1 MASMDEHILKAA
13 KEIVVKFIECGR
25 LSPSGFSETFRSV
38 YDTVADTVGSR
49 EKPAPPAPEPPRVD
63 KKKK

>member
-1 MASMDEHILKAA
+1 MDEQILKAA

-38 YDTVADTVGSR
+38 YGTVAETVSAR
-49 EKPAPPAPEPPRVD
+49 EKPPAVAPEPP
-63 KKKK
+63 KKAKKP